1 VRNVRADD
9 DVDAVVIGGG
19 HNGLICAAYL
29 ARAGLRTT
37 VFEARESVG
46 GCASSED
53 VFGARVNICN
63 CDHISFRS
71 TPVMEELDLT
81 AHGLRYLDIE
91 PGTVNMTWGDQI
103 AWPVFHDVDRTIDAL
118 RLLLPHE
125 VDGYQRYLRAA
136 MPVARLITG
145 AAADV
150 PTRPRLLKSV
160 LDRRGKGVSTMLRW
174 SRMSAA
180 SVLRQFFTSD
190 SVLAPVLAAGP
201 VVWGVSPETPGT
213 GLGALALAMRH
224 VLQVGRPIGGSGM
237 LPAAVRSA
245 LEAAGGSVVTKARVA
260 AITCAGDSVRGV
272 RLADGTEIRAGIVV
286 SACDPRQT
294 FVEWLERP
302 PASAD
307 RVVSRWAATEPED
320 GYESKIDAVVTAL
333 PRYRALAD
341 GVEERLGFDA
351 LQASMMI
358 APSVAELDRG
368 AALMRDGRVMHRPV
382 FFANI
387 PTVADPTMASDG
399 THVFSLETLFTPYA
413 IPGGWPTSPEP
424 QRWLDRYATLLEP
437 GFLDGIEQWRAMTP
451 DRYEADFNLPRG
463 HATSFSGGPL
473 AALRGS
479 PRELTRYTTP
489 VDGLYLTGAAT
500 FPGAGVWGASGRNAA
515 LTVLRRS

>member
-1 VRNVRADD
+1 VTNVRETD

-37 VFEARESVG
+37 VFEARETVG

-71 TPVMEELDLT
+71 TPVMDELDLA

-91 PGTVNMTWGDQI
+91 PGTVNMTWGDGV
-103 AWPVFHDVDRTIDAL
+103 AWPVFHDVDRTLDAL

-125 VDGYQRYLRAA
+125 VDGYRRYLRAA
-136 MPVARLITG
+136 MPVATLITG
-145 AAADV
+145 AAADL
-150 PTRPRLLKSV
+150 PTRPRLVKGV
-160 LDRRGKGVSTMLRW
+160 LERRGKGVTTMLRW

-180 SVLRQFFTSD
+180 GVLRQFFSSD
-190 SVLAPVLAAGP
+190 TVLAPVLAAGP

-213 GLGALALAMRH
+213 GLGALVLAMRH
-224 VLQVGRPIGGSGM
+224 VLQVGRPVGGSGM
-237 LPAAVRSA
+237 LPAAIRSA
-245 LEAAGGSVVTKARVA
+245 LEAAGGSVVTKARVT

-272 RLADGTEIRAGIVV
+272 RLADGREVRARVVV

-302 PASAD
+302 PSAAD
-307 RVVSRWAATEPED
+307 RLVRRWAAADPED
-320 GYESKIDAVVTAL
+320 GYESKIDAVVTSL
-333 PRYRALAD
+333 PRYRALA
-341 GVEERLGFDA
+341 GALEERLDFDA

-368 AALMRDGRVMHRPV
+368 AALMRAGRVMEHPV

-399 THVFSLETLFTPYA
+399 KHVFSLETLFTPYA
-413 IPGGWPTSPEP
+413 LPGGWPASGEP
-424 QRWLDRYATLLEP
+424 QRWLERYATLLEP

-463 HATSFSGGPL
+463 HATSFAGGPL

-489 VDGLYLTGAAT
+489 VGGLYLTGAAT

-515 LTVLRRS
+515 LTVLRHA